1 MAITNCHFRMMA
13 YIRHLISK
21 IVMRSAGFRM
31 WTSSVIAAALIAIAA
46 GGAQSEQDQLAVYSA
61 FSISNDPAYDPLV
74 LVDFSFTLSREQLEF
89 FRPDSL
95 STALFGRIFAQV
107 TLYGADGMPFDSVNT
122 YFSARASSPEK
133 VGESGYT
140 LFNRL
145 SILLTPGVYTAR
157 LVVIDVVSKRQGEVF
172 FDEIMIEPSLPDRL
186 VIGGETM
193 AYLISRAGEE
203 ESADR
208 MVRNG
213 FRVLVNPL
221 GAYTADDTVCYL
233 YAELYSMEYSEQ
245 VTSDYRLAYAV
256 FDNLGAVYRDFGY
269 KIRTKPGT
277 SAVVV
282 EQFDISGWA
291 IGRYRIRLI
300 ASDLSTNGCDTAFF
314 PLHIIPKLRPGFT
327 FRQSIETDPYDTLSP
342 EVREHL
348 VAYLLSPV
356 QKHTLSRLSADG
368 KEVFLDEYWYENDS
382 HPETRA
388 IENRLDMIKLYEYAN
403 RYFSSNL
410 KKTNGWSS
418 DRGRIYMT
426 YGPYEEKD
434 DISAPVKGNPIIV
447 WFYHSL
453 DQGTV
458 FVFEDR
464 QGFHEY
470 TLVHSTIEGERFNK
484 EWETRLRGDQYKLD
498 WSTD

>member
-1 MAITNCHFRMMA
+1 MAITNWHFRMMA

-21 IVMRSAGFRM
+21 TLIGSTGLGM
-31 WTSSVIAAALIAIAA
+31 WTSSVMAAALIMIAA
-46 GGAQSEQDQLAVYSA
+46 GGARSEQDQLAVYSA
-61 FSISNDPAYDPLV
+61 FSVSNDPAYDSLV

-89 FRPDSL
+89 FRLDSL
-95 STALFGRIFAQV
+95 STELYGRIFAQV
-107 TLYGADGMPFDSVNT
+107 TLYGADGMPADSVNT
-122 YFSARASSPEK
+122 YFSASVSSPEE
-133 VGESGYT
+133 VGESDNT

-145 SILLTPGVYTAR
+145 PILLTPGIYTAR

-172 FDEIMIEPSLPDRL
+172 FDEVMIEPSLPDRL

-193 AYLISRAGEE
+193 AYQISRAGEE
-203 ESADR
+203 ESSDR

-221 GAYTADDTVCYL
+221 GAYTADDTICYL
-233 YAELYSMEYSEQ
+233 YAELYGMKYSEQ
-245 VTSDYRLAYAV
+245 APSDYRLAYAV
-256 FDNLGAVYRDFGY
+256 FDNLGAVYYDFGY
-269 KIRTKPGT
+269 KVRTKPGT

-282 EQFDISGWA
+282 EQFDISGWK

-300 ASDLSTNGCDTAFF
+300 AGDLSTDGCDTAFF
-314 PLHIIPKLRPGFT
+314 PLHIIPKLQPGFT
-327 FRQSIETDPYDTLSP
+327 FRQSTVTNPYDTLSL

-356 QKHTLSRLSADG
+356 QKQTLSRLSVDG
-368 KEVFLDEYWYENDS
+368 RKAFLDEYWYENDS
-382 HPETRA
+382 HPETRV
-388 IENRLDMIKLYEYAN
+388 IENRLDMIERYEYAN

-410 KKTNGWSS
+410 RKTNGWSS

-434 DISAPVKGNPIIV
+434 DISAPIKGNPIIV

-453 DQGTV
+453 DEGTV

-464 QGFHEY
+464 QGFHDF
-470 TLVHSTIEGERFNK
+470 TLVHSTIDGERFSK
-484 EWETRLRGDQYKLD
+484 EWETRLRGDHYKLD